1 MSKTLTAQ
9 VRSARMLSP
18 GIRELV
24 LTLPEPLTMLPGS
37 FVQVATRP
45 AGGLLRRPI
54 SVAGS
59 NGTELRLIIRA
70 VGKGTS
76 WLVSRQAGNELDL
89 LLPCGRQQELALSG
103 RRLLL
108 VGGGIGTPPLF
119 HFAEYYQNKAAE
131 VQLIIGALGGEE
143 VEGYRSAVKSDVP
156 LTLVS
161 EDGTAGEQGLVTA
174 PLKRLLEEEAPPT
187 TVVACGPEPMLAAV
201 RQLCARYNADCYV
214 QLESLMAC
222 GTGLCQGCA
231 VPMVSDGYQLVCKD
245 GPLFR
250 AEELVWPLPATPRPL
265 RIEVARSAPAPS
277 ESLTT
282 DLGSLRLKTPIL
294 VASGTAGYGEELQ
307 AAGGLA
313 GVGAIITKTVTLEP
327 RAGNP
332 APRVFETP
340 AGMLNSIGLANVGL
354 RRFIEEK
361 LPAARA
367 LGVPIIVNIG
377 GSTTEE
383 YVTVAEEIGKQ
394 SGVAAVE
401 LNVSCP
407 NVDHGGIHFGTDPGL
422 LGELTRR
429 VKAALRGQPLFVK
442 LTPNVTDI
450 TIPARAAVE
459 SGADGLSLIN
469 TLVGMA
475 VDVASS
481 RPIIANR
488 VGGLSGPAIRPVAV
502 KMIDQVRRL
511 LPDVP
516 IIGLGGI
523 EDWHDAA
530 ELMIAGANVVCLGT
544 ANLYNPGTTGGVAAG
559 LRRLLTWRGMAS
571 ISELSGSLRG

>member
-1 MSKTLTAQ
+1 
-9 VRSARMLSP
+9 
-18 GIRELV
+18 V

-45 AGGLLRRPI
+45 AGTLLRRPI

-59 NGTELRLIIRA
+59 NGTHLRLIIRA
-70 VGKGTS
+70 VGKGTN
-76 WLVSRQAGNELDL
+76 WLVSREAGDKLNL
-89 LLPCGRQQELALSG
+89 LLPCGAERELPLEG

-119 HFAEYYQNKAAE
+119 HFAEYYQSKAAE
-131 VQLIIGALGGEE
+131 AQLIIGALGGEE
-143 VEGYRSAVKSDVP
+143 VEGYRSAVPANIP

-161 EDGTAGEQGLVTA
+161 EDGTVGEQGLVTA
-174 PLKRLLEEEAPPT
+174 PLKRLLAKDSPPT
-187 TVVACGPEPMLAAV
+187 TVIACGPEPMLAAV
-201 RQLCARYNADCYV
+201 RQLCAEYNADCLV

-231 VPMVSDGYQLVCKD
+231 VPMVAGGYKLVCKD

-265 RIEVARSAPAPS
+265 RIEVARSAPAPK
-277 ESLTT
+277 ESLAIS
-282 DLGSLRLKTPIL
+282 LGSLKLKTPIL
-294 VASGTAGYGEELQ
+294 VASGTAGYGPELQ
-307 AAGGLA
+307 AAGGLE

-327 RAGNP
+327 RTGNP
-332 APRVFETP
+332 APRICETP

-354 RRFIEEK
+354 RQFIEEK

-367 LGVPIIVNIG
+367 LNLPVIVNIG

-383 YVTVAEEIGKQ
+383 YVTVAEEIGQ
-394 SGVAAVE
+394 QDGVAAVE

-407 NVDHGGIHFGTDPGL
+407 NVDHGGIHFGTDPAL
-422 LGELTRR
+422 LGDLTRR

-442 LTPNVTDI
+442 LTPNVIDI

-459 SGADGLSLIN
+459 NGADGLSLIN

-502 KMIDQVRRL
+502 RMVDQVRRL
-511 LPDVP
+511 FPNVP
-516 IIGLGGI
+516 IIGLGGV

-530 ELMIAGANVVCLGT
+530 ELLIAGANVICLGT
-544 ANLYNPGTTGGVAAG
+544 ANLYNPGVAGEVADG
-559 LRRLLTWRGMAS
+559 LRRLLTWRGMAG
-571 ISELSGSLRG
+571 ISELTGSLRE